1 MADHRE
7 QVRGDTPPGALAKA
21 VIFTTEPVGS
31 ACMRFAGDQREQ
43 VRGDTPPGALA
54 KAVTSTIEAV
64 GTPPIAALTNGGWGD
79 KIRIYIFI

>member
-43 VRGDTPPGALA
+43 VSPDTGPGLE
-54 KAVTSTIEAV
+54 KIGECGKIEKNKS
-64 GTPPIAALTNGGWGD
+64 G
-79 KIRIYIFI
+79 FEC